1 MTALFQHYLPPSPA
15 MLPYVPGR
23 FYASA
28 HARAAGGAV
37 AMAANRLYCV
47 PYVLARP
54 GLFAAMAVS
63 VTTGAAG
70 FLRMALAADHGA
82 GRPGAVIEEPLVD
95 ADTTA
100 AGGAVCA
107 FAQPRWIPAG
117 IWWLLLCFSASPSV
131 RGTSTQ
137 AFSGGN
143 TLLLGSAAADGG
155 AAGGTAGSE
164 NGFFAP
170 LNWQAG
176 VPIMPNPPGGLSY
189 LVNAAA
195 PLPTLQAA

>member
-1 MTALFQHYLPPSPA
+1 MTALFQHYLPPAPA
-15 MLPYVPGR
+15 MLPYVSGR
-23 FYASA
+23 FYASQ
-28 HARAAGGAV
+28 HARAVGGAV
-37 AMAANRLYCV
+37 AMASNRLYCV

-54 GLFAAMAVS
+54 GLFSAMAVS
-63 VTTGAAG
+63 ITTGATG

-95 ADTTA
+95 ADTTL
-100 AGGAVCA
+100 GSAVCA
-107 FAQPRWIPAG
+107 FAQPRWVSAG

-170 LNWQAG
+170 LTWQAG
-176 VPIMPNPPGGLSY
+176 VPIMPNPPTGLSY
-189 LVNAAA
+189 LVNAAT
-195 PLPTLQAA
+195 PLPTLRAA